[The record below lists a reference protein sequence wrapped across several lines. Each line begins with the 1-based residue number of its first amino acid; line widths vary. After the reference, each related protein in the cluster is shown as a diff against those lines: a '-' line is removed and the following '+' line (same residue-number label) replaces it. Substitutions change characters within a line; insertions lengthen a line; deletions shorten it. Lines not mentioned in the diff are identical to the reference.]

1 MCLRYTLLHS
11 TNHTSHLTCLKLLP
25 PPPILLQQ
33 MFGYSTNIRSA
44 TQGKGE
50 FTMEYIKHAA
60 VTRDKQET
68 LIADFREKQA
78 AKNK

>member
-1 MCLRYTLLHS
+1 
-11 TNHTSHLTCLKLLP
+11 
-25 PPPILLQQ
+25 

-44 TQGKGE
+44 PQGKGE